1 MELKKQKRLKDFKT
15 KHFYQIGNVGEII
28 NYGVGIDIYTLL
40 CMEWMSNKDL
50 LYSTGKST

>member
-1 MELKKQKRLKDFKT
+1 MKSNRNDKMELKKQKKRLKDFKT

-40 CMEWMSNKDL
+40 YMV
-50 LYSTGKST
+50 